1 MIINTQL
8 DVAHM
13 ELIKIF
19 IKANDLTGIVINEV
33 PWEVNGRFH
42 MVLQLDAVYEPS
54 AEALT
59 FLGFRHCGVL
69 NMFDDYLLKCGV
81 APDAL
86 QPKSYHR
93 QMQEEKEQKV
103 TEEFMKQFKPKEKNE
118 HSNERKQVV

>member
-1 MIINTQL
+1 MIVNTTL
-8 DVAHM
+8 DVAHL

-19 IKANDLTGIVINEV
+19 IKANDLTGIIIKEV

-42 MVLQLDAVYEPS
+42 MVLQLESTYEPS

-69 NMFDDYLLKCGV
+69 NMLDDYLLKCGV

-93 QMQEEKEQKV
+93 QLQEEREQKV
-103 TEEFMKQFKPKEKNE
+103 TEEFMIQFKPK
-118 HSNERKQVV
+118 